1 MDYDKWEDGKFKHV
15 LDFDKCIESL
25 KERNTDQNERIGRL
39 VEENKHLKSEHYKND
54 ELQGWVHKY
63 NELKNDANRGF
74 PITEEESDRIYEW
87 KYKHEMQE
95 HPRPSYSYIFTPTA
109 LGLVGVIKCSCG
121 AEFDFRK
128 LE

>member
-1 MDYDKWEDGKFKHV
+1 MEYSKWENSKVKRV

-25 KERNTDQNERIGRL
+25 KERNADQNEFIKNL
-39 VEENKHLKSEHYKND
+39 QEENKHLKSEHYKDD
-54 ELQGWVHKY
+54 ELQDWVHKY
-63 NELKNDANRGF
+63 NKLKNDADRGF
-74 PITEEESDRIYEW
+74 PITKEESERIYEW
-87 KYKHEMQE
+87 RYKHEMQE

-109 LGLVGVIKCSCG
+109 LGLVGTIKCSCG